1 MKGAVRLLILFIC
14 FITIQS
20 DAQRGWRFLDPMIFP
35 TPRSSQ
41 TPYYESRDGTLWAVG
56 GGLWRNDGSGWQQ
69 ETQFEGE
76 QITTIYESRDGTLW
90 AAGYDSVWGYDQVYL

>member
-69 ETQFEGE
+69 ETLVGPQVVGVMLRA
-76 QITTIYESRDGTLW
+76 IYESRDGTL
-90 AAGYDSVWGYDQVYL
+90 

>member
-41 TPYYESRDGTLWAVG
+41 TPYYESRDCHLLDYPYSEKG
-56 GGLWRNDGSGWQQ
+56 GGMDG
-69 ETQFEGE
+69 EKVRLATMC
-76 QITTIYESRDGTLW
+76 
-90 AAGYDSVWGYDQVYL
+90 AAVTAAN